1 MANQGRNIHRPI
13 LVLFILSTALS
24 FLIQNGAVYTT
35 FTVYYPD
42 SNLNGQ
48 KIYLRGDNCNLTW
61 NKGVLLNRTATNQWQ
76 AALLCGDNATISV
89 KALLN
94 DTTWMFGGNK
104 VFKGGDRN
112 VDIYPS
118 FNPSANKIVDKS
130 NVASKIL
137 NNTRKC
143 SIYYPPSYFENTLK
157 KYEVLIMH
165 DGQNLFNNSQAAFG
179 TAWLIQN
186 TINQLTSEGRMR

>member
-1 MANQGRNIHRPI
+1 MDSPGTNIYKLLLLLLAI
-13 LVLFILSTALS
+13 STTLS
-24 FLIQNGAVYTT
+24 FLIQSNAIFTT

-42 SNLNGQ
+42 TNLNAQ

-61 NKGVLLNRTATNQWQ
+61 NKGVLLNHTSPNQWQ
-76 AALLCGDNATISV
+76 GAFLCPENGTISV
-89 KALLN
+89 KAVLN
-94 DTTWMFGGNK
+94 DTAWMFGGNNI
-104 VFKGGDRN
+104 FKGGDRT
-112 VDIYPS
+112 VEIYPS
-118 FNPSANKIVDKS
+118 FNPTANKIIDKT
-130 NVASKIL
+130 NIISKIL

-143 SIYYPPSYFENTLK
+143 SIYYPPSYYDNPYK

-186 TINQLTSEGRMR
+186 TINQLVA